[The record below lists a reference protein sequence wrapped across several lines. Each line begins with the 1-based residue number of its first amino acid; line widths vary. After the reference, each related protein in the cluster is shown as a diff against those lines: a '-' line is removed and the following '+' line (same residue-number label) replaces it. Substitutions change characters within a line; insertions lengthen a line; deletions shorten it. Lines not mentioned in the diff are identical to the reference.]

1 MPGRNR
7 SGILAAYKPAPVMY
21 NAPMVRRLV
30 SEPFSNES
38 EIPFSMRKCII
49 GKADISP
56 RATKIAA
63 LKTLKAKKKI
73 FVAVYLIFKHD
84 FFLVYFYTYM

>member
-1 MPGRNR
+1 MPGRNL

-63 LKTLKAKKKI
+63 LKTLKAKKKKNI
-73 FVAVYLIFKHD
+73 LLQYK
-84 FFLVYFYTYM
+84 T

>member
-1 MPGRNR
+1 MPGRNL

-38 EIPFSMRKCII
+38 EIPFSMRKWII

-63 LKTLKAKKKI
+63 LKTLKAKKNILLQYKLNFPI
-73 FVAVYLIFKHD
+73 
-84 FFLVYFYTYM
+84 